1 MPRPMKTTGRFAA
14 LSLVLVF
21 ALAACTGGNG
31 PDGKSPSGDSGGT
44 GGSGATGG
52 SPTTTG
58 TFSGP
63 PGTALYVYV
72 NAGLTATMQ
81 LDANTGT
88 LEIDNATGRE
98 LAKPSFYI
106 LDARDGGQID
116 GTVEGATTVL
126 DGQTATFDVS
136 YSGLD
141 IKNIGLLVLLMGRDN
156 YGAFVRQ

>member
-1 MPRPMKTTGRFAA
+1 MPRPMQTTGRFAA
-14 LSLVLVF
+14 LSLVFVL
-21 ALAACTGGNG
+21 ALAACTGGG
-31 PDGKSPSGDSGGT
+31 SPKTSPSG
-44 GGSGATGG
+44 GSG
-52 SPTTTG
+52 TTG
-58 TFSGP
+58 TATPTESFSGP
-63 PGTALYVYV
+63 PGTALYKYV

-81 LDANTGT
+81 LDGNTGT

-106 LDARDGGQID
+106 LDARDGHQID
-116 GTVEGATTVL
+116 GMVDGATTVP

>member
-1 MPRPMKTTGRFAA
+1 MPRPMQTTGRFAA
-14 LSLVLVF
+14 LSLVFVL
-21 ALAACTGGNG
+21 ALAACTGSGS
-31 PDGKSPSGDSGGT
+31 PKTSPSGTSGTTGGT
-44 GGSGATGG
+44 TGP
-52 SPTTTG
+52 PTPTES
-58 TFSGP
+58 FSGP
-63 PGTALYVYV
+63 PGTALYKYV

-81 LDANTGT
+81 LDGNTGT

-106 LDARDGGQID
+106 LDARDGHQVD
-116 GTVEGATTVL
+116 GTVDGGTTVP

>member
-1 MPRPMKTTGRFAA
+1 MKTTGRFAA
-14 LSLVLVF
+14 LSLSLAL
-21 ALAACTGGNG
+21 ALAACTGGG
-31 PDGKSPSGDSGGT
+31 GSDGKGPS

-52 SPTTTG
+52 SPAPTE

-63 PGTALYVYV
+63 PGTALYRYV
-72 NAGLTATMQ
+72 NAGLTATMH
-81 LDANTGT
+81 LDGNIGT

-106 LDARDGGQID
+106 LDARDGAQID
-116 GTVEGATTVL
+116 GTVDTATTVP
-126 DGQTATFDVS
+126 DGETATFDIS

>member
-1 MPRPMKTTGRFAA
+1 MPRPMQTTGRFAA
-14 LSLVLVF
+14 LSVVFVL
-21 ALAACTGGNG
+21 ALAACTGGG
-31 PDGKSPSGDSGGT
+31 SPETSPSG
-44 GGSGATGG
+44 GSG
-52 SPTTTG
+52 TTG
-58 TFSGP
+58 PATPSESFSGP
-63 PGTALYVYV
+63 PGTALYKYV

-81 LDANTGT
+81 LDGNTGT

-106 LDARDGGQID
+106 LDARDGHQID
-116 GTVEGATTVL
+116 GTVDGATTVP

>member
-1 MPRPMKTTGRFAA
+1 MQTTGRFAA
-14 LSLVLVF
+14 LSLVFVL
-21 ALAACTGGNG
+21 ALAACTGGG
-31 PDGKSPSGDSGGT
+31 SPKTSPSRGT
-44 GGSGATGG
+44 GNTGPTGPPTPTESFSGA
-52 SPTTTG
+52 
-58 TFSGP
+58 
-63 PGTALYVYV
+63 PGTALYKYV

-81 LDANTGT
+81 LDGNTGT

-106 LDARDGGQID
+106 LDARDGHQID
-116 GTVEGATTVL
+116 GTVDGSTTVP

>member
-14 LSLVLVF
+14 LSLVLVLTF
-21 ALAACTGGNG
+21 AACTGGGG
-31 PDGKSPSGDSGGT
+31 PAGKGPS

-52 SPTTTG
+52 PPTPTES
-58 TFSGP
+58 FSGP
-63 PGTALYVYV
+63 PGTALYRYV
-72 NAGLTATMQ
+72 NAGLTATMH
-81 LDANTGT
+81 LDGSTGT

-106 LDARDGGQID
+106 LDARDGTQID
-116 GTVEGATTVL
+116 GTVDAATTVP
-126 DGQTATFDVS
+126 DGETATFDVS

>member
-1 MPRPMKTTGRFAA
+1 MQTTGRFAA
-14 LSLVLVF
+14 LSLVFVL
-21 ALAACTGGNG
+21 ALTACTGGG
-31 PDGKSPSGDSGGT
+31 SPKTSPSG
-44 GGSGATGG
+44 GSG
-52 SPTTTG
+52 TTG
-58 TFSGP
+58 QPTPAESFSGP
-63 PGTALYVYV
+63 PGTALYKYV

-81 LDANTGT
+81 LDGNTGT

-106 LDARDGGQID
+106 LDARDGHQID
-116 GTVEGATTVL
+116 GTVDGATTVP

>member
-1 MPRPMKTTGRFAA
+1 MPRPMQTTGRFAA
-14 LSLVLVF
+14 LSLVFVL
-21 ALAACTGGNG
+21 ALAACTGGG
-31 PDGKSPSGDSGGT
+31 APKTSPSGGT
-44 GGSGATGG
+44 G
-52 SPTTTG
+52 TTG
-58 TFSGP
+58 PPAPTASFSGP
-63 PGTALYVYV
+63 PGTALYRYV

-81 LDANTGT
+81 LDGDTGT

-106 LDARDGGQID
+106 LDARDGHQID
-116 GTVEGATTVL
+116 GTVDGATTVP
-126 DGQTATFDVS
+126 DGKTATFDVS

>member
-1 MPRPMKTTGRFAA
+1 MKTTGRFAA
-14 LSLVLVF
+14 LSFVFVL

-31 PDGKSPSGDSGGT
+31 AESKTPSGGS

-52 SPTTTG
+52 SPTATG
-58 TFSGP
+58 SFSGP
-63 PGTALYVYV
+63 PGTALYLYV
-72 NAGLTATMQ
+72 NAGLTATMH
-81 LDANTGT
+81 LDGNTGT

-106 LDARDGGQID
+106 LDARDGTQID
-116 GTVEGATTVL
+116 GAVDGATTVP
-126 DGQTATFDVS
+126 DGETATFDVS
-136 YSGLD
+136 YGGLD